1 MSDVFYRIVNPI
13 EEPKGVILTS
23 NRQSQFRQ
31 DVFAYRRL
39 IHDIYILAKKTGL
52 QILNAVSVAE
62 NIPAFLDELN
72 VFFKSNEKHYRI
84 CVLSEKHTFVLRYDY
99 LYFKC

>member
-23 NRQSQFRQ
+23 NRQSKFRQ

-39 IHDIYILAKKTGL
+39 IHDIYKYSTFVIKKT
-52 QILNAVSVAE
+52 ILIGRSVY
-62 NIPAFLDELN
+62 ILL
-72 VFFKSNEKHYRI
+72 R
-84 CVLSEKHTFVLRYDY
+84 LTF
-99 LYFKC
+99 